1 MNETEVADND
11 FKLVFSDDEVEEM
24 ESDDYSSAEDE
35 MFIDDSGQEED
46 RSFYRNFNNREEY
59 HQFINQTKNPV
70 EVVKENETK
79 YFGGDDLPELFDPED
94 SEDVNFDYFESDRD
108 KAAKFLK
115 SLLCFPEV
123 NNHFLYAVIYGLMH
137 DELNG

>member
-1 MNETEVADND
+1 MDFILNETEVGDND

-70 EVVKENETK
+70 EVVKEYETK

-108 KAAKFLK
+108 KAAKF
-115 SLLCFPEV
+115 
-123 NNHFLYAVIYGLMH
+123 
-137 DELNG
+137 